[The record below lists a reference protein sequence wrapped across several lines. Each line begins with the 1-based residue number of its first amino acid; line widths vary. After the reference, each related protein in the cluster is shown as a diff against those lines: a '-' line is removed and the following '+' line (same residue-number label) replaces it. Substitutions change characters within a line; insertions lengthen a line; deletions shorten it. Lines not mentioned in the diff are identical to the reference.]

1 MVVGWIEGVVIGL
14 VALAALVIG
23 IIAMRQRGRDRRRK

>member
-1 MVVGWIEGVVIGL
+1 MVVGWIEGIVIGL

-23 IIAMRQRGRDRRRK
+23 IIVLRQRSRDRRHK